1 MNEVNG
7 LNTQSNLSVQDLL
20 QKLASDQD
28 LPTLAELSVLSDL
41 GPADVRLLQDRW
53 LAIPETRRL
62 YAVRSLVE
70 EARENLHLFLGGLL
84 RLALSDPN
92 SQIRQLAIQGLWEE
106 ISEDLV
112 GPLVQLLLN
121 DPDPAV
127 RAEAA
132 KALGFFVLAGELDEL
147 DASAGLRAE
156 EALLSVLRNEEELL
170 AVQSKALE
178 SLAFSGE
185 MGVRQLIEDAYYSPY
200 EEMNV
205 SALTAMGRSADIRWR
220 GLVRA
225 ELRNPSPAMRAAAAR
240 ACGELEAHA
249 ALDELLD
256 LLTDPDQ
263 DVRLAAIFAL
273 GRLGGDEAQEAL
285 EVMAA
290 GEDELEA
297 AAAEDA
303 LEEMSF
309 YGESEEIPLFDESLA
324 EPDEWDRDPWGP
336 VWDDEG

>member
-1 MNEVNG
+1 
-7 LNTQSNLSVQDLL
+7 LNTQSKLSVQDLL
-20 QKLASDQD
+20 QKLASSQE
-28 LPTLAELSVLSDL
+28 LPGLAELSVLSDL
-41 GPADVRLLQDRW
+41 GPADVRLLQERW
-53 LAIPETRRL
+53 PTIPEERRL
-62 YAVRSLVE
+62 HAVRSLVE
-70 EARENLHLFLGGLL
+70 EAKENLGLFLGDLL
-84 RLALSDPN
+84 RLALTDPN

-112 GPLVQLLLN
+112 GPFVQLLLN
-121 DPDPAV
+121 DLDPAV

-132 KALGFFVLAGELDEL
+132 KALGAFVLAGELDEL
-147 DASAGLRAE
+147 DASVGLRAE

-170 AVQSKALE
+170 AVQSRALE

-185 MGVRQLIEDAYYSPY
+185 TGVRQLIEDAYYSPY

-220 GLVRA
+220 GLVQA

-240 ACGELEAHA
+240 ACGELEAQA
-249 ALDELLD
+249 ALDDLLN

-263 DVRLAAIFAL
+263 EVRLAAIFAL

-297 AAAEDA
+297 QAAAEA
-303 LEEMSF
+303 LEEMDF
-309 YGESEEIPLFDESLA
+309 YGDPQGIPLFDESLA
-324 EPDEWDRDPWGP
+324 EPDEWDRDPWGS

>member
-1 MNEVNG
+1 M
-7 LNTQSNLSVQDLL
+7 NTQSKLSVQDLL
-20 QKLASDQD
+20 QKLASSQE
-28 LPTLAELSVLSDL
+28 LPGLAELSVLSDL
-41 GPADVRLLQDRW
+41 GPADVRLLQERW
-53 LAIPETRRL
+53 PTIPEERRL
-62 YAVRSLVE
+62 HAVRSLVE
-70 EARENLHLFLGGLL
+70 EAKENLGLFLGDLL
-84 RLALSDPN
+84 RLALTDPN

-112 GPLVQLLLN
+112 GPFVQLLLN
-121 DPDPAV
+121 DLDPAV

-132 KALGFFVLAGELDEL
+132 KALGAFVLAGELDEL
-147 DASAGLRAE
+147 DASVGLRAE

-185 MGVRQLIEDAYYSPY
+185 TGVRQLIEDAYYSPY

-220 GLVRA
+220 GLVQA

-240 ACGELEAHA
+240 ACGELEAQA
-249 ALDELLD
+249 ALDDLLN

-263 DVRLAAIFAL
+263 EVRLAAIFAL

-297 AAAEDA
+297 QAAAEA
-303 LEEMSF
+303 LEEMDF
-309 YGESEEIPLFDESLA
+309 YGDPQGIPLFDESLA
-324 EPDEWDRDPWGP
+324 EPDEWDRDPWGS

>member
-1 MNEVNG
+1 M
-7 LNTQSNLSVQDLL
+7 NTQSKLSVQDLL
-20 QKLASDQD
+20 QKLASSQE
-28 LPTLAELSVLSDL
+28 LPGLAELSVLSDL
-41 GPADVRLLQDRW
+41 GPADVRLLQERW
-53 LAIPETRRL
+53 PTIPEERRL
-62 YAVRSLVE
+62 HAVRSLVE
-70 EARENLHLFLGGLL
+70 EAKENLGLFLGDLL
-84 RLALSDPN
+84 RLALTDPN

-112 GPLVQLLLN
+112 GPFVQLLLN
-121 DPDPAV
+121 DLDPAV

-132 KALGFFVLAGELDEL
+132 KALGAFVLAGELDEL
-147 DASAGLRAE
+147 DASVGLRAE

-170 AVQSKALE
+170 AVQSRALE

-185 MGVRQLIEDAYYSPY
+185 TGVRQLIEDAYYSPY

-220 GLVRA
+220 GLVQA

-240 ACGELEAHA
+240 ACGELEAQA
-249 ALDELLD
+249 ALDDLLN

-263 DVRLAAIFAL
+263 EVRLAAIFAL

-297 AAAEDA
+297 QAAAEA
-303 LEEMSF
+303 LEEMDF
-309 YGESEEIPLFDESLA
+309 YGDPQGIPLFDESLA
-324 EPDEWDRDPWGP
+324 EPDEWDRDPWGS